1 MNETKTNRLKSLAAA
16 GMKMRYGDKP
26 DRAVILRILWELKH
40 IIDAGF
46 EDHYIM
52 AFWIF
57 RHYAETKKIG
67 YWGRGA
73 MCSSIVCYCL
83 GLSEVDP
90 LRFAGRFQKLFS
102 FCRQMSGA
110 RDSLNFPGEA
120 LFRRFKESRSLLPAN
135 ERILQ
140 FWDYELCAPD
150 ECELQRRQ
158 SFAVQCVLPEP
169 KFRQSP
175 RRSFGQCP
183 SL

>member
-83 GLSEVDP
+83 GLTEVDP
-90 LRFAGRFQKLFS
+90 LRFGLHSARFVNDDLPRFQF
-102 FCRQMSGA
+102 
-110 RDSLNFPGEA
+110 DVEA
-120 LFRRFKESRSLLPAN
+120 SRYDEFMQGSQDVLAAN
-135 ERILQ
+135 AK
-140 FWDYELCAPD
+140 DYDIEIV
-150 ECELQRRQ
+150 R
-158 SFAVQCVLPEP
+158 
-169 KFRQSP
+169 
-175 RRSFGQCP
+175 
-183 SL
+183 